1 MPKKILI
8 VDDEPSIVAPLQ
20 FLMERTGY
28 QVMVATTGEDALE
41 AIEESRPDLV
51 LLDVML
57 PGLSGFDVCRMVREN
72 GELKDTRILLVTA
85 LGRKINIAKGLALGA
100 DDYIVKPFANSELI
114 AKVRRL
120 LDADHETEQ

>member
-41 AIEESRPDLV
+41 AIKESRPDLV

-72 GELKDTRILLVTA
+72 GDLKDTRILLVTA
-85 LGRKINIAKGLALGA
+85 LGRKINIAKGRALGA